1 MTDLQNAGPQDADR
15 PSAPERRSISERLR
29 SATAVAHER
38 AEHAPFIDDLM
49 SGRLDTGE
57 YQRLAIQLY
66 FVYEALERVGADLAG
81 DPVADAVLDPRLLRL
96 QRLGADLAS
105 FGIDPSDT
113 TPLPAVARYVAA
125 IESTRTDPARYVA
138 HHYTRYLGDL
148 SGGPSIGR
156 LLQRRFGFE
165 TNGIGLYLFADIAD
179 PTAFKRIYREQLDA
193 APWDDDEKE
202 RVIDEVLVAY
212 RFTTELCADLARAKA
227 TQVA

>member
-38 AEHAPFIDDLM
+38 AEHAPFVDDLM

-81 DPVADAVLDPRLLRL
+81 DSVADAVLDPRLLRL

-113 TPLPAVARYVAA
+113 TPLPAVVRYVAA

-148 SGGPSIGR
+148 SGGQVVAHRMREHYGVDDAALSFYSFDEIDK
-156 LLQRRFGFE
+156 L
-165 TNGIGLYLFADIAD
+165 
-179 PTAFKRIYREQLDA
+179 KRYKDAYRARLDA
-193 APWDDDEKE
+193 LPLDADGIDRLVDEAIAAFDHNQA
-202 RVIDEVLVAY
+202 V
-212 RFTTELCADLARAKA
+212 FGDLDGARAA
-227 TQVA
+227 